1 MLMMVM
7 VGVLVAPSR
16 RPSVSREAE
25 EEGKMENKR
34 RKPLQHFFGPL
45 LRLKLQLQLQLLEA
59 VSLLLVLA
67 SSPLR
72 RPSPSA
78 PVPLRHP
85 ASALFLLLLHQPYSQ
100 EGVQLV
106 VADVSK
112 WKKKKTAN
120 LVS

>member
-1 MLMMVM
+1 M
-7 VGVLVAPSR
+7 
-16 RPSVSREAE
+16 SREAE

-34 RKPLQHFFGPL
+34 RKPLQHFFGLL
-45 LRLKLQLQLQLLEA
+45 LRLKLQLQLQLQLLEV